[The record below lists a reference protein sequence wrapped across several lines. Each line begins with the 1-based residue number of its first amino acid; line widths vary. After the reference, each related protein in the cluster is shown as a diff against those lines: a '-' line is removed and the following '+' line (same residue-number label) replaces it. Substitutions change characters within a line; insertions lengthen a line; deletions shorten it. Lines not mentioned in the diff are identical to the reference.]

1 MIQLLQEIILDS
13 QERSLFTGTPRR
25 IKVTVM
31 PQKATVL
38 IGVRRCGKSTW
49 MHQVLMQLKSAGVN
63 RENILYLNFFDDRLA
78 DLKTVGLNAVPEA
91 YFLLYPA
98 KRNSEKI
105 FCFFDE
111 IQAVPGWESFID
123 RILRTENCE
132 VYLTGSS
139 ANMLSKEI
147 ATQMRGRALSW
158 ELFPFSFREFL
169 DNHQINSDPPFSV
182 QKRFDI
188 QHAFETYWN
197 CGGFPEVI
205 NADKFMRIRIHQEYF
220 NSILFR
226 DLIERHDI
234 SHPRAIVDLAHRLI
248 DNAASLYTLNKLT
261 NSLLSVGHKVPKSS
275 VADYL
280 MWFEDAYFLFTV
292 RMFDASYSKSNANPK
307 KIYAVDHAFITSV
320 SSGILINSGHLL
332 ENMVFVALRQWYGQ
346 LYYYRTHKG
355 YEVDFITIGD
365 CGEKHL
371 YQVSESLANPATRN
385 REIQAL
391 QSAMQ
396 ELGIKTG
403 SIITRNEEE
412 QITVDQGTIEVLP
425 VWRFLLRE
433 EKVTRET

>member
-1 MIQLLQEIILDS
+1 MIQLLQEIILDL

-25 IKVTVM
+25 IKVTVV
-31 PQKATVL
+31 PNKATVL

-49 MHQVLMQLKSAGVN
+49 MNQVLLQIRSAGVN
-63 RENILYLNFFDDRLA
+63 PENILYINFFDDRLEG
-78 DLKTVGLNAVPEA
+78 LKTIGLNAVLEA
-91 YFLLYPA
+91 YFLLYPT

-123 RILRTENCE
+123 RMLRTENCE
-132 VYLTGSS
+132 VYITGSS

-158 ELFPFSFREFL
+158 ELFPFSFKEFL
-169 DNHQINSDPPFSV
+169 DNHHINSDPPFSV
-182 QKRFDI
+182 QKRYDI
-188 QHAFETYWN
+188 QHAFEIYWN

-205 NADKFMRIRIHQEYF
+205 DADKFVRVRIHQEYF

-226 DLIERHDI
+226 DLIERYDI
-234 SHPRAIVDLAHRLI
+234 PHPRAIVDLAHRLT

-261 NSLLSVGHKVPKSS
+261 NALTSLGHKVPKSS

-307 KIYAVDHAFITSV
+307 KIYAIDHAFIKSV

-332 ENMVFVALRQWYGQ
+332 ENLVFVAIRQLNSQ
-346 LYYYRTHKG
+346 LYYYRTQKG
-355 YEVDFITIGD
+355 YEIDFLTISD
-365 CGEKHL
+365 SGEKHL
-371 YQVSESLANPATRN
+371 LQVSESLANPATRN

-391 QSAMQ
+391 QNAMQ

-412 QITVDQGTIEVLP
+412 LVTLDQGIIEVLP

-433 EKVTRET
+433 EGK